1 MVPPA
6 SHRVS
11 RVPWYSGYC
20 HLYFNFVYRTFTF
33 FGLLSQYNSTISIHS
48 FCSPQPQQARS
59 LVWPSSISLAATLE
73 IDFSFS
79 SCCYLDVSV
88 HNVPPAYLFIQY
100 AVTEL
105 FSARFPHSD
114 IHDSLNVCFLSWLF
128 AAFYVLLRF
137 LMPRHSPF
145 ALISLTFV

>member
-1 MVPPA
+1 MVCFPKTIRL
-6 SHRVS
+6 S
-11 RVPWYSGYC
+11 
-20 HLYFNFVYRTFTF
+20 FVNRLF
-33 FGLLSQYNSTISIHS
+33 
-48 FCSPQPQQARS
+48 SPQPQQARS
-59 LVWPSSISLAATLE
+59 LVWPLSISLAATLK

-105 FSARFPHSD
+105 SSARFPHSD
-114 IHDSLNVCFLSWLF
+114 IHESLTVCVSSWLF

-145 ALISLTFV
+145 ALISLTSYFDIFLFESLFLFKVFFFGFSPFCLARLSL